1 VAEIFQI
8 KYMLTTRQKMFIARM
23 LNRCIRPLRRITGQG
38 MQTRC
43 ARKGIEWDLDLDE
56 GVDLCIYLQG
66 AYEPRALRAYSAMI
80 QPGDIVFD
88 IGANIGAHTL
98 HFSRLVGPVG
108 KVYAFEPTDYA
119 FSKLRANLA
128 LNPELAMRV
137 NPQQRFLV
145 ADHTEL
151 LPPTVFS
158 RWPVANEHQNLDFD
172 HLGKLETLA
181 GATAITA
188 DEFCEAMD
196 LQHVDFVKIDVDGH
210 ELPVLQ
216 GFRRSLERF
225 KPRILIEIAPF
236 IYKNSDPQEF
246 DRLVHLLAGL
256 GYIFTDSGNGRQVS
270 CDPVVLRRKI
280 TPGGAINCILLPSSK
295 T

>member
-1 VAEIFQI
+1 
-8 KYMLTTRQKMFIARM
+8 MLNIRQKIFIARI
-23 LNRCIRPLRRITGQG
+23 LNRSVRLLRRIAGRG
-38 MQTRC
+38 MRTRC

-56 GVDLCIYLQG
+56 GIDLCIYLQG
-66 AYEPRALRAYSAMI
+66 AYEPRALRAYSPII
-80 QPGDIVFD
+80 QPGNIVFD

-98 HFSRLVGPVG
+98 HFSRLVGPAG

-128 LNPELAMRV
+128 LNPELAIRV
-137 NPQQRFLV
+137 NAQQRFLV
-145 ADHTEL
+145 ADHTEP
-151 LPPTVFS
+151 LPPTVYS
-158 RWPVANEHQNLDFD
+158 RWPVANEHHNLNSD
-172 HLGKLETLA
+172 HLGKLEPLA

-196 LQHVDFVKIDVDGH
+196 LRHVDFVKIDVDGH
-210 ELPVLQ
+210 ELSVLQ

-236 IYKNSDPQEF
+236 IYKDSSLQEF
-246 DRLVHLLAGL
+246 DHLIHFLTDL
-256 GYIFTDSGNGRQVS
+256 GYIFTDSGNGRQIS
-270 CDPVVLRRKI
+270 CDPAVLRRKI
-280 TPGGAINCILLPSSK
+280 TPKGAINCILLPNSK